1 MESMLKTCAVEKLEY
16 VSQLTLAPGEMLKT
30 NEQFVVNNGKR
41 PIVVGVND
49 YIWME
54 IQGEENG
61 N

>member
-1 MESMLKTCAVEKLEY
+1 MLKTCAVEKLEY